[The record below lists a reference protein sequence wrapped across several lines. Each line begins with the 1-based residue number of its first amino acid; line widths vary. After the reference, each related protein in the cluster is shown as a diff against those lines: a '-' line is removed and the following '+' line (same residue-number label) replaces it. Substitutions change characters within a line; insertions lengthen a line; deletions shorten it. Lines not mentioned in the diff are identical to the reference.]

1 MKQDITNTE
10 GRNVKEIK
18 EDASC
23 WTVVKEDGTIIIQTK
38 EDKIELGVNTSFLTT
53 EQQDNLL
60 SLIKLI
66 KKHNPHLR
74 PDQVPL
80 VDAFARA
87 YMLMTSSTAIIA
99 GDLARTGQIDPKQ
112 FNAYNTVMNK
122 LKQFADVLLISPN
135 EVNKILGGVAL
146 PKDFDGNSVL
156 TILQKTVVESHDKKI
171 IDVKEDEI
179 VDVEVEE
186 DEEIN

>member
-1 MKQDITNTE
+1 MKKDITNTE
-10 GRNVKEIK
+10 ERSVREIQ

-23 WTVVKEDGTIIIQTK
+23 WTIVKEDGTIIIQTK
-38 EDKIELGVNTSFLTT
+38 EDKVELGVNTSYLT
-53 EQQDNLL
+53 EPQQNNLM

-66 KKHNPHLR
+66 KKHNPNLR

-99 GDLARTGQIDPKQ
+99 GDLERTGLIDPKQ

-122 LKQFADVLLISPN
+122 LKQFADILLISPN
-135 EVNKILGGVAL
+135 EVNKIMGGVSL
-146 PKDFDGNSVL
+146 PKSFDGNAVL

-171 IDVKEDEI
+171 IDMEEVKDE
-179 VDVEVEE
+179 
-186 DEEIN
+186 